1 MLVNILSIKVKERA
15 IILTVKSVGFL
26 ARMGYKKIPYQET
39 GYGILVCR
47 NKRTNV
53 MKILKT

>member
-39 GYGILVCR
+39 GYGILHAVI
-47 NKRTNV
+47 NEL
-53 MKILKT
+53 ML